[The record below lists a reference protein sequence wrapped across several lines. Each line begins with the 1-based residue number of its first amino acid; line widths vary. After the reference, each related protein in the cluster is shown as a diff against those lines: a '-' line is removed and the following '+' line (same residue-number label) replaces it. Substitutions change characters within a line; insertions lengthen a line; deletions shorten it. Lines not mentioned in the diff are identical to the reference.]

1 MNQMISKIKY
11 NNKIDINNKFEKLD
25 LSKLVEKE

>member
-1 MNQMISKIKY
+1 MISKIKHKK
-11 NNKIDINNKFEKLD
+11 KIDINNKFEKLD